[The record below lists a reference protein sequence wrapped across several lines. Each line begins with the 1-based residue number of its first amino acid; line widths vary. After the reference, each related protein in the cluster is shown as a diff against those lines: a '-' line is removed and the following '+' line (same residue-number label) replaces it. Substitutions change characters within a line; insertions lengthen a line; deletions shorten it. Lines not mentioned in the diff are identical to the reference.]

1 MYWEELDISCLE
13 ALYKLSRIGAVASI
27 AILVHLVTKQGLA
40 YLEREEEGIS
50 TPSPLICYLCP
61 NFELYWTCEMK

>member
-27 AILVHLVTKQGLA
+27 AILVHPVTKQGWA

-50 TPSPLICYLCP
+50 TPPHPRFVIYAPILSCTGPV
-61 NFELYWTCEMK
+61 K